1 VGFGAHLCSHRHF
14 RRTCVEITRCEHVRV
29 YLMFTRFRSSTS
41 CAHMHYES
49 TSRHRTIQELYQ
61 ITHINRVLV
70 VTGHGVLKHFVSP
83 YYMVRIHIGCRGA
96 SLTFDVGVMFSSQWV
111 WMWCRPLQGFSVVS
125 GVLSYAGLVT
135 TIRLSFPPW
144 SENVHTVQLF
154 SAFEHHFIWG
164 WWLQAHRRTSP
175 YGGWLTFHTR
185 RPNEMVHIY
194 MDKLG
199 VLRTQVAVCH
209 IIQKTRQFRRR

>member
-1 VGFGAHLCSHRHF
+1 MSGREQRNYS
-14 RRTCVEITRCEHVRV
+14 RV
-29 YLMFTRFRSSTS
+29 
-41 CAHMHYES
+41 
-49 TSRHRTIQELYQ
+49 
-61 ITHINRVLV
+61 V
-70 VTGHGVLKHFVSP
+70 VSP
-83 YYMVRIHIGCRGA
+83 YYMVRIYIGCRGA

-164 WWLQAHRRTSP
+164 WLQLVTVTVCTNPFGSKGFSLSRSGHNLR
-175 YGGWLTFHTR
+175 
-185 RPNEMVHIY
+185 
-194 MDKLG
+194 LG
-199 VLRTQVAVCH
+199 FTKFDLPFTLSAANFPVKQQSVAP
-209 IIQKTRQFRRR
+209 